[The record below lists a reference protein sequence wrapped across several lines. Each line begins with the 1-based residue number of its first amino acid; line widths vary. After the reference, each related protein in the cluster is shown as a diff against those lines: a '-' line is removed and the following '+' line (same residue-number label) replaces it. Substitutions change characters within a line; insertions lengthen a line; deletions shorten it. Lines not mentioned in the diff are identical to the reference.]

1 MKKLTLLTLTM
12 ILSLIAFSQKDTIIP
27 TKCFPAPI
35 VKLIAKDLISGDQ
48 AKEELKLTLKEL
60 EETQLKV
67 SLKDSIILKMNE
79 KEVNYNRV
87 ISEQTKQYAI
97 LQTHSTEV
105 EKSLKAMRSRN
116 IFTKVFS
123 TMIIGTLTYFII
135 TK

>member
-1 MKKLTLLTLTM
+1 MT
-12 ILSLIAFSQKDTIIP
+12 LSLIAFSQKDTIIP

-67 SLKDSIILKMNE
+67 SFKDSIISKMNE
-79 KEVNYNRV
+79 KEINYSRV
-87 ISEQTKQYAI
+87 ISEQNNQYAI
-97 LQTHSTEV
+97 LQTHTTEV
-105 EKSLKAMRSRN
+105 EKKLRAMKSRN

-123 TMIIGTLTYFII
+123 TMIVGTLTYFLI

>member
-1 MKKLTLLTLTM
+1 M

-27 TKCFPAPI
+27 TKCFPATI

-105 EKSLKAMRSRN
+105 EKSLKAMKSRN

>member
-1 MKKLTLLTLTM
+1 M

-27 TKCFPAPI
+27 TKCFPASI

-67 SLKDSIILKMNE
+67 SLKDSVISKMTE

-87 ISEQTKQYAI
+87 ISEQRIQYGV
-97 LQTHSTEV
+97 LQTHTTEV
-105 EKSLKAMRSRN
+105 EKSLRAMKSRN

>member
-1 MKKLTLLTLTM
+1 M

-67 SLKDSIILKMNE
+67 SFKDSIISKMNE
-79 KEVNYNRV
+79 KEINYSRV
-87 ISEQTKQYAI
+87 ISEQNNQYAI
-97 LQTHSTEV
+97 LQTHTTEV
-105 EKSLKAMRSRN
+105 EKKLRAMKSRN

-123 TMIIGTLTYFII
+123 TMIVGTLTYFLI

>member
-1 MKKLTLLTLTM
+1 M

-67 SLKDSIILKMNE
+67 SFKDSIISKMNE
-79 KEVNYNRV
+79 KEVNYSRV
-87 ISEQTKQYAI
+87 ISEQNNQYAI
-97 LQTHSTEV
+97 LQTHTTEV
-105 EKSLKAMRSRN
+105 EKKLRAMKSRN

-123 TMIIGTLTYFII
+123 TMIVGTLTYFLI

>member
-1 MKKLTLLTLTM
+1 M
-12 ILSLIAFSQKDTIIP
+12 LSLIAFSQKDTIIP

-35 VKLIAKDLISGDQ
+35 VKLIAKDLLSGDQ

-67 SLKDSIILKMNE
+67 SLKDSVISKMTE

-87 ISEQTKQYAI
+87 ISEQRNQYSV
-97 LQTHSTEV
+97 LQKHSTEV
-105 EKSLKAMRSRN
+105 EKSLRAMKSKN

-123 TMIIGTLTYFII
+123 TIIVGTLTYFLI

>member
-1 MKKLTLLTLTM
+1 M

-67 SLKDSIILKMNE
+67 SFKDSIIRKMTE
-79 KEVNYNRV
+79 GEVNYNRV
-87 ISEQTKQYAI
+87 ISEQRNQYAI

-105 EKSLKAMRSRN
+105 EKSLKAMKSRN

-123 TMIIGTLTYFII
+123 TMIVGTLTYFLI

>member
-1 MKKLTLLTLTM
+1 M

-105 EKSLKAMRSRN
+105 EKSLKAMKSRN

>member
-1 MKKLTLLTLTM
+1 MM
-12 ILSLIAFSQKDTIIP
+12 LSLIAFSQKDTIIP

-35 VKLIAKDLISGDQ
+35 VKLIAKDLLSGDQ

-67 SLKDSIILKMNE
+67 SLKDSVISKMTE

-87 ISEQTKQYAI
+87 ISEQRNQYSV
-97 LQTHSTEV
+97 LQKHSTEV
-105 EKSLKAMRSRN
+105 EKSLRAMKSKN

-123 TMIIGTLTYFII
+123 TIIVGTLTYFLI

>member
-1 MKKLTLLTLTM
+1 M

-35 VKLIAKDLISGDQ
+35 LKLIAKDLISGDQ

-60 EETQLKV
+60 EETQIKV

-87 ISEQTKQYAI
+87 ISEQTNQYAI

-105 EKSLKAMRSRN
+105 EKKLRAMKSRN

-123 TMIIGTLTYFII
+123 TMIVGTLTYFLI

>member
-1 MKKLTLLTLTM
+1 M

-35 VKLIAKDLISGDQ
+35 LKLIAKDLISGDQ

-60 EETQLKV
+60 EETQIKV

-87 ISEQTKQYAI
+87 ISEQTKQYSI

-105 EKSLKAMRSRN
+105 EKKLRAMKSRN

-123 TMIIGTLTYFII
+123 TMIVGTLTYFLI

>member
-1 MKKLTLLTLTM
+1 M

>member
-35 VKLIAKDLISGDQ
+35 LKLIAKDLISGDQ

-60 EETQLKV
+60 EETQIKV

-87 ISEQTKQYAI
+87 ISEQTNQYAI

-105 EKSLKAMRSRN
+105 EKKLRAMKSRN

-123 TMIIGTLTYFII
+123 TMIVGTLTYFLI

>member
-1 MKKLTLLTLTM
+1 M

-27 TKCFPAPI
+27 TKCFPASI

-60 EETQLKV
+60 EETQFKV
-67 SLKDSIILKMNE
+67 SLKDSVISKMTE

-87 ISEQTKQYAI
+87 INEQRAQYGI
-97 LQTHSTEV
+97 LQTHTTEV
-105 EKSLKAMRSRN
+105 EKSLRAMKSKN
-116 IFTKVFS
+116 IVTKVFA

>member
-67 SLKDSIILKMNE
+67 SFKDSIIRKMTE
-79 KEVNYNRV
+79 GEVNYNRV
-87 ISEQTKQYAI
+87 ISEQRNQYAI

-105 EKSLKAMRSRN
+105 EKSLKAMKSRN

-123 TMIIGTLTYFII
+123 TMIVGTLTYFLI

>member
-105 EKSLKAMRSRN
+105 EKSLKAMKSRN

>member
-12 ILSLIAFSQKDTIIP
+12 MLSLIAFSQKDTIIP

-35 VKLIAKDLISGDQ
+35 VKLIAKDLLSGDQ

-67 SLKDSIILKMNE
+67 SLKDSVISKMTE

-87 ISEQTKQYAI
+87 ISEQRNQYSV
-97 LQTHSTEV
+97 LQKHSTEV
-105 EKSLKAMRSRN
+105 EKSLRAMKSKN

-123 TMIIGTLTYFII
+123 TIIVGTLTYFLI